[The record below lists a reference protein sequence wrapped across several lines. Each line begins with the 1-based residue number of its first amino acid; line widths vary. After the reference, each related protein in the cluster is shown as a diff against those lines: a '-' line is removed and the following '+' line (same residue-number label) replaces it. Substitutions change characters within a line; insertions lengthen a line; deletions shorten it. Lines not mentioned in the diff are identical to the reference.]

1 MAQKTWETVGFS
13 KPDDGLG
20 GRRFLG
26 AFHIDYRPGDKEQR
40 KNAIARAAQT
50 VLATPE
56 PIMVDHN
63 SRQIFKHLEG
73 TSLQHV
79 ATYTTE
85 PYSPPKHEAEADLF
99 DMEPAA

>member
-1 MAQKTWETVGFS
+1 MAQKKWETVGFS

-26 AFHIDYRPGDKEQR
+26 AFQIDYRAGDKEQR
-40 KNAIARAAQT
+40 KNAIARAAQM
-50 VLATPE
+50 VLETPD

-63 SRQIFKHLEG
+63 SRQVFKHLEG
-73 TSLQHV
+73 DSLKHV

-85 PYSPPKHEAEADLF
+85 PYTPPAEETAADLF
-99 DMEPAA
+99 DMEFSA